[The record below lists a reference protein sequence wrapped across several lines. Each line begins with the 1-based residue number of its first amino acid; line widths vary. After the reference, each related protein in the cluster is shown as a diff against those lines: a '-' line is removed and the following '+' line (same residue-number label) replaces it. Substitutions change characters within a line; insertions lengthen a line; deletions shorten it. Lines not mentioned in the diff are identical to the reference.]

1 MIAKIRYLIAL
12 AIPAPL
18 KWWLVRKLPY
28 AVTFAGKFFQ
38 GIDPIWETDREFD
51 TLFSQISSRVLM
63 DRRRAFVLYNAAR
76 AVAGKDGDVVEMG
89 VYQGGSARLLLH
101 AAGADKAYYG
111 FDTFGGLPD
120 IKDDHDPFWE
130 KGEMGETSLEEV
142 TRFLDSPRAH
152 LIKGIFPDS
161 MVEMPAHP
169 RFCLVHIDGDLYQT
183 TSAALKCFYD
193 RTISGGMIIIN
204 DYGFLS
210 SPGVR
215 AAVDEFFDNHPENPI
230 YLPSGQ
236 CLVIR
241 H

>member
-1 MIAKIRYLIAL
+1 MIAKIRYLISL
-12 AIPAPL
+12 ILPDSV

-38 GIDPIWETDREFD
+38 GIDPIWDTDQAFD
-51 TLFSQISSRVLM
+51 TLFSHISSRVLM

-89 VYQGGSARLLLH
+89 VYRGGSAHLLLQ
-101 AAGADKAYYG
+101 AVGPEKSYYG

-130 KGEMGETSLEEV
+130 KGDMDETSLEEV
-142 TRFLDSPRAH
+142 TRFLNSPRAQ
-152 LIKGIFPDS
+152 LIRGIFPDS
-161 MVEMPAHP
+161 MVEMPKEP

-183 TSAALKCFYD
+183 TSAALHCFYE
-193 RTISGGMIIIN
+193 RTVSGGMIIIN

-215 AAVDEFFDNHPENPI
+215 AAVDGFFKEQPENPI

-236 CLVIR
+236 CLVIKN
-241 H
+241 